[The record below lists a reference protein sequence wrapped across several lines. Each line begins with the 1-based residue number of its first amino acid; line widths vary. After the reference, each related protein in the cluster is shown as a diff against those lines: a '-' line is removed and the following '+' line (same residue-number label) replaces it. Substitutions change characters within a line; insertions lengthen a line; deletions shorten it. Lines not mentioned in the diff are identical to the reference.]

1 MSHNLKQSLIYSII
15 TFIVTMIL
23 FMAGDYISALNSG
36 ESFGYSGIWHLSF
49 PTYCALLDFM
59 IIYFSYGKDKA
70 ERESMGVMPD

>member
-23 FMAGDYISALNSG
+23 FMAGDYISALNSD

-59 IIYFSYGKDKA
+59 IIYFSYGKDNA

>member
-59 IIYFSYGKDKA
+59 IIHFNCRKDKSD
-70 ERESMGVMPD
+70 RDSMGVLTD